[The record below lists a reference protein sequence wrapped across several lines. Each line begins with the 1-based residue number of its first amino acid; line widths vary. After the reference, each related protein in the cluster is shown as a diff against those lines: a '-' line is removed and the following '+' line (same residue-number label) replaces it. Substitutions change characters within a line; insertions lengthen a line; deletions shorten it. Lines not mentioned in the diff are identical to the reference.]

1 MGPDISTKS
10 IVTSKKYAKGLSLIH
25 FSLSGALNNEALL
38 PQSRNIPYAWPVAIL
53 RIMSDKIAMI
63 SSFDI
68 RELYRESFSCQ
79 NLNQLLLRSSQI
91 QLLKAS
97 KQVLCPAVDLRVYKI
112 DGLTKILIRKHV
124 SLSL

>member
-10 IVTSKKYAKGLSLIH
+10 IVTYKKYPKGLSLIH

-38 PQSRNIPYAWPVAIL
+38 PQSRNIPYAWPVAIF

-68 RELYRESFSCQ
+68 RELYRRVS
-79 NLNQLLLRSSQI
+79 
-91 QLLKAS
+91 
-97 KQVLCPAVDLRVYKI
+97 AVK
-112 DGLTKILIRKHV
+112 T
-124 SLSL
+124 

>member
-10 IVTSKKYAKGLSLIH
+10 IVTSKKYPKGLSLIH

-38 PQSRNIPYAWPVAIL
+38 PQSRNTPYAWWVAIF

-68 RELYRESFSCQ
+68 RELYRRVS
-79 NLNQLLLRSSQI
+79 
-91 QLLKAS
+91 
-97 KQVLCPAVDLRVYKI
+97 AVK
-112 DGLTKILIRKHV
+112 T
-124 SLSL
+124 